1 MENISSLLK
10 EGHSANSRAIS
21 DDQLDTLV
29 STGDKTMTSY
39 AISYQAADLRS
50 QYMKKQE
57 GQVEAA
63 VQALCIAAT
72 KTRTAKTKVSDI
84 IFIIRDMKTNF
95 SHLYVSPLA
104 MGVASHPDI
113 QLYCLT

>member
-1 MENISSLLK
+1 MENLSSLLK

-29 STGDKTMTSY
+29 NNGDKTMTSY
-39 AISYQAADLRS
+39 IVFYQAADLRS

-57 GQVEAA
+57 GQVKAA

-84 IFIIRDMKTNF
+84 IFIVRDMETNLGHNDLM
-95 SHLYVSPLA
+95 SN
-104 MGVASHPDI
+104 
-113 QLYCLT
+113 

>member
-1 MENISSLLK
+1 MENLSSLLK

-29 STGDKTMTSY
+29 STGDKIMTSY
-39 AISYQAADLRS
+39 AVSYQAADLRS

-57 GQVEAA
+57 GQVKVA

-84 IFIIRDMKTNF
+84 IFIIRDMETNF
-95 SHLYVSPLA
+95 SHLYVRPLA
-104 MGVASHPDI
+104 MGVA
-113 QLYCLT
+113 

>member
-1 MENISSLLK
+1 MENLSSLLK

-29 STGDKTMTSY
+29 STGDKTMTSH
-39 AISYQAADLRS
+39 AVSYQATDLRS

-63 VQALCIAAT
+63 VQALCISAT
-72 KTRTAKTKVSDI
+72 KTRSARTKVSDI
-84 IFIIRDMKTNF
+84 IFIIRDMKINLG
-95 SHLYVSPLA
+95 HLYVMSN
-104 MGVASHPDI
+104 
-113 QLYCLT
+113 